1 MIKQENNDIESITPN
16 IPRLAGN
23 SPNLP
28 IKPVVMNIKYVL
40 RKGLEFYIFMIVK
53 PLDILKQVAVPDLS
67 TGSINCQMIWQTGR

>member
-1 MIKQENNDIESITPN
+1 MIKQENNDIESSTPN

-28 IKPVVMNIKYVL
+28 IKPVVMNIKYVI

-53 PLDILKQVAVPDLS
+53 PLDILNWPV
-67 TGSINCQMIWQTGR
+67 

>member
-1 MIKQENNDIESITPN
+1 MFIASVIIYTYLLNIIMIKQENNDIESKTPN
-16 IPRLAGN
+16 IPRLYGN

-53 PLDILKQVAVPDLS
+53 PLDILNWPV
-67 TGSINCQMIWQTGR
+67 

>member
-1 MIKQENNDIESITPN
+1 MIKQENNDIESSTAN

-40 RKGLEFYIFMIVK
+40 RKG
-53 PLDILKQVAVPDLS
+53 
-67 TGSINCQMIWQTGR
+67 QTSRHIELAGVII

>member
-1 MIKQENNDIESITPN
+1 MIEQENNDIESSTAN
-16 IPRLAGN
+16 IPRLVGK

-53 PLDILKQVAVPDLS
+53 PLDILNWPV
-67 TGSINCQMIWQTGR
+67 

>member
-1 MIKQENNDIESITPN
+1 MIKQENNDIESSTAT

-23 SPNLP
+23 NPNLP

-53 PLDILKQVAVPDLS
+53 PLDILNWPV
-67 TGSINCQMIWQTGR
+67 

>member
-1 MIKQENNDIESITPN
+1 MIKQENNDIESSTPN
-16 IPRLAGN
+16 ILRLAGN

-53 PLDILKQVAVPDLS
+53 PLDILNWPV
-67 TGSINCQMIWQTGR
+67 